1 MKYNKKQNSREE
13 KYAFSLAEALIT
25 LLIVCL
31 ITLASIPILT
41 KKKRDLNTGD
51 HGYWMCSLDDNG
63 NAVYASKTTDGWTQ
77 SGSIDSCTF
86 YPPINAR
93 NFEITIVGGGGG
105 GAAGNSISDV
115 KELSGENTQNFI
127 APGTGSYEI
136 YLIGGGASGGKRKN
150 NANRCQENP
159 GGPGGS
165 GGFSHRIINLEY
177 GASYTL
183 ASGKA
188 GSGASKNCG
197 DAGGDSYIKLASSDT
212 RIAEATGGNG
222 GQSMWK
228 PACGDRG
235 SGCNV
240 VNDGRCH
247 WAGCPGRGGAPNGK
261 SGWTIG
267 QDGKD
272 TRRSVPPYLCSSY
285 SRNLSGSIGG
295 VQCAT
300 LLKDILK
307 KPAEEYDYASNSN
320 YSEYTTTR
328 YGLPYGYGGKGQSTG
343 QTSGPTPGGPGY
355 LRLSYFIVHAGGGG
369 KSGYVNR
376 PAVVPSLKR
385 LIAYPGKGGLG
396 ATAADSNGSPG
407 ESTTCTIEAKD
418 YTSEKSASRGT
429 GGIAIYNTAASAEAS
444 DVLAGQEGET
454 SPVKLRTSNA
464 IGGLG
469 GFQAG
474 NASEHGATGLFK
486 DRNYFGAGGGGG
498 GANSEAWGKG
508 GNGNP
513 GAVIVEW

>member
-115 KELSGENTQNFI
+115 KELSNGSTQSFT
-127 APGTGSYEI
+127 APGTGSYEV
-136 YLIGGGASGGKRKN
+136 YLIGGGAAGGNRKN

-165 GGFSHRIINLEY
+165 GGFNHKIVDLDY
-177 GASYTL
+177 GVSYTI
-183 ASGKA
+183 AAGSA
-188 GSGASKNCG
+188 GSGANDDRG
-197 DAGGDSYIKLASSDT
+197 TNGGDSYIKKATEST
-212 RIAEATGGNG
+212 RIAEATGGKG
-222 GQSMWK
+222 GQSMRGA
-228 PACGDRG
+228 ACGKRG
-235 SGCNV
+235 DGEF

-247 WAGCPGRGGAPNGK
+247 WAGCPGKAGSPNGK
-261 SGWTIG
+261 TGWTLGKDG
-267 QDGKD
+267 QD
-272 TRRSVPPYLCSSY
+272 TRRSVAPHLCSSTIR
-285 SRNLSGSIGG
+285 SLSGTIGG
-295 VQCAT
+295 VSCST
-300 LLKDILK
+300 LLKDVLK
-307 KPAEEYDYASNSN
+307 TSAREYDYGANSDYTE
-320 YSEYTTTR
+320 YSGTR

-369 KSGYVNR
+369 KSGYVSR

-396 ATAADSNGSPG
+396 ATSADSNGSPG

-429 GGIAIYNTAASAEAS
+429 GGSAIYNTAASAEAS
-444 DVLAGQEGET
+444 DSLPGQEGET